1 MEEYVY
7 ITKYE
12 DVITG
17 AYRTKEDAIMHTIE
31 DAMCYNPKGLS
42 FEDFKKEYEK
52 ENILRGSRGSW
63 YYEKIPL
70 M

>member
-31 DAMCYNPKGLS
+31 DAMCYNPEGLS
-42 FEDFKKEYEK
+42 FEDFEKEYEK
-52 ENILRGSRGSW
+52 DNILRGSW